1 LDELFETLLI
11 DFEPL
16 EDRPRLEEELRDEE
30 IFLDEVRLEEE
41 ERLLLV

>member
-1 LDELFETLLI
+1 LL

-30 IFLDEVRLEEE
+30 TFLEDDLLEDE